1 MKIKI
6 KWMKLNKKNRKN
18 LWSFLVYAFI
28 LFAFIPSIP
37 IVMKPFTSFKK
48 RVTVKKIRRRF
59 RRNSYFFTRTSFTDE
74 NNKRYHYED
83 SFIFGSVDF
92 SLKEK
97 ELEKIKKGNSIVI
110 KGYTLYPFG
119 IPIRNV
125 YDVE

>member
-1 MKIKI
+1 MLLLK
-6 KWMKLNKKNRKN
+6 KLG
-18 LWSFLVYAFI
+18 
-28 LFAFIPSIP
+28 
-37 IVMKPFTSFKK
+37 
-48 RVTVKKIRRRF
+48 RF

>member
-48 RVTVKKIRRRF
+48 RVTVKKIR
-59 RRNSYFFTRTSFTDE
+59 
-74 NNKRYHYED
+74 
-83 SFIFGSVDF
+83 
-92 SLKEK
+92 
-97 ELEKIKKGNSIVI
+97 
-110 KGYTLYPFG
+110 
-119 IPIRNV
+119 PI
-125 YDVE
+125 